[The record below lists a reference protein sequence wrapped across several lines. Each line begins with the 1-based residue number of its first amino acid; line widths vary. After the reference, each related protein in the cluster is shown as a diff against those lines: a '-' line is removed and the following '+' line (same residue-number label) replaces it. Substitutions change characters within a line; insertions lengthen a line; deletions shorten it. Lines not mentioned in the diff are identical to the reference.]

1 METKQLIIIVLAIIV
16 AGCIIAGACAYSI
29 MSANNDSNMTNTT
42 NSTNSTNA
50 TLINSSDRATTI
62 SEEQY
67 DSSSSQRSGD
77 SSPDITID
85 PDSYNYATLQG
96 YDSEGHKYYMWDGEW
111 RTQKYMD
118 TEATLE

>member
-1 METKQLIIIVLAIIV
+1 MKTKELIIIVLAIIV
-16 AGCIIAGACAYSI
+16 AGCIIAGACVYSI
-29 MSANNDSNMTNTT
+29 MSVNNDSNMTNAT
-42 NSTNSTNA
+42 NNTNA

-67 DSSSSQRSGD
+67 DSSSSQGSDD

-96 YDSEGHKYYMWDGEW
+96 YDSEGNVYYMYNGEW
-111 RTQKYMD
+111 KDQYFMD
-118 TEATLE
+118 NYAVPG